1 MQLSCLRLSYFQN
14 LSQESGGAVDVAVH
28 HEIVFLIL
36 WCHRLEFVDGGRDD
50 GKRGEQ
56 LVGDIG
62 KDNAHLQAVF
72 GLHPFLVPACR
83 SKDAA
88 NEHQDIEHEGYSGS
102 IPWRQN
108 LDGDGVWQFLPLAVA
123 VCSFYPQVIGSG
135 RKILE
140 DCLMD
145 TFGAVLPVFVITFQL
160 VGIYVFLCIAVGK
173 KRKFY
178 GEFLHPCR
186 YRDFA
191 GIGRHF
197 FRNLF
202 LVDGVELGE
211 RLVINDDVCYH
222 QFRSSITF

>member
-1 MQLSCLRLSYFQN
+1 MQLSCLRLSHFQD
-14 LSQESGGAVDVAVH
+14 LSQESGGAVDVVVH
-28 HEIVFLIL
+28 HHVIFLIL

-62 KDNAHLQAVF
+62 KYNTHLQAVS
-72 GLHPFLVPACR
+72 GLHPLLIPSGS
-83 SKDAA
+83 SKDATYQ
-88 NEHQDIEHEGYSGS
+88 HQDIEHEGYSGS
-102 IPWRQN
+102 IPRRQH
-108 LDGDGVWQFLPLAVA
+108 LDGDGVGQFLPLAVA
-123 VCSFYPQVIGSG
+123 VCSLYPQVVGSG

-140 DCLMD
+140 GSSVQP
-145 TFGAVLPVFVITFQL
+145 FVAVLPVFVITFQL
-160 VGIYVFLCIAVGK
+160 VGIYVFLCITVGEQ
-173 KRKFY
+173 RKFCR
-178 GEFLHPCR
+178 EFLHPFR

-202 LVDGVELGE
+202 LVDRIELIE

-222 QFRSSITF
+222 QFRTSISF